1 MEHAVSRFKHETR
14 FLVRLYSSV
23 NSKKLVGAV
32 YMSPVCQNETLA
44 GLKIKKRKHD
54 YAHRFDMNV
63 IFMLYST
70 NFRLKTTLC
79 AILLWQITYC
89 AEEYLFVLNKVSM
102 LARAYAFT

>member
-1 MEHAVSRFKHETR
+1 MR
-14 FLVRLYSSV
+14 
-23 NSKKLVGAV
+23 
-32 YMSPVCQNETLA
+32 PVCRNETLA

-63 IFMLYST
+63 KLMLYST

-89 AEEYLFVLNKVSM
+89 AEEYLFVLSVICVICIK
-102 LARAYAFT
+102 FQC

>member
-1 MEHAVSRFKHETR
+1 
-14 FLVRLYSSV
+14 
-23 NSKKLVGAV
+23 
-32 YMSPVCQNETLA
+32 
-44 GLKIKKRKHD
+44 
-54 YAHRFDMNV
+54 MNV
-63 IFMLYST
+63 KIMLYST